1 MAQVSKAKLSG
12 STDGRG
18 IKVVATA
25 TPGTTVH
32 TAVTG
37 TTAGTFDE
45 IWLYAYNSDTTDRQ
59 LTIELGGTTAPDD
72 NIKVTIPAQQGRFLV
87 VDGAI
92 LQNATVVRAFAAAA
106 NVVVVTGFVNAIV
119 A

>member
-1 MAQVSKAKLSG
+1 MAQVAKRKLSN

-18 IKVVATA
+18 VKVAATA
-25 TPGTTVH
+25 TPGTLLH

-37 TTAGTFDE
+37 TVAGTWDE
-45 IWLYAYNSDTTDRQ
+45 VWIYAYNSDTTDRL

-72 NIKVTIPAQQGRFLV
+72 HIKVTIPAQQGRFLV

-92 LQNATVVRAFAAAA
+92 LQNGTVVRAFAATA
-106 NVVVVTGFVNAIV
+106 NVIVVTGFVNAIT